1 MSEYAWHLLVH
12 RHSSFWQLS
21 GVFPT
26 GPCRA
31 ITRVPV
37 PGQSHLS
44 WDRSLTWIAPELE
57 ELASKVLTMKMV
69 TARKR
74 QSLREERTGAPPAS
88 GQKK

>member
-1 MSEYAWHLLVH
+1 MASSGSPPLKLLAAQWSVSH
-12 RHSSFWQLS
+12 R
-21 GVFPT
+21 
-26 GPCRA
+26 PCRA

-37 PGQSHLS
+37 PGEPHLS

-57 ELASKVLTMKMV
+57 ESASKVLTMEM

-74 QSLREERTGAPPAS
+74 QSLREERTGAPPAG